1 MKEASALI
9 IDFSQEKAVEN
20 YNHYLDYLENI
31 YDAILILRDLEYYD
45 DAS

>member
-1 MKEASALI
+1 MKEASDLI
-9 IDFSQEKAVEN
+9 IDFSEEKAVGT

-31 YDAILILRDLEYYD
+31 HDAILILTDLEYYD